1 MIVPTRLQC
10 RCNAVRKWRLRQVEC
25 DSGASTCPFLL
36 LYQTQKDSTP
46 ATTQRQALPL
56 GGSHAVARSEWLAQ
70 YVLPASSFFSSQM
83 PSLAEGIEWFRS
95 IRGMIR
101 CDTVAVHR
109 NLLTETGL
117 VSLRVAIE
125 SAMCELPV
133 GSLLAFP
140 PETKERKEGSHI
152 NFWNF
157 GVFQQHSRKRFSEVE
172 RWAEDTGESGR
183 VISKPCGLHG
193 ELGLQ

>member
-1 MIVPTRLQC
+1 
-10 RCNAVRKWRLRQVEC
+10 
-25 DSGASTCPFLL
+25 
-36 LYQTQKDSTP
+36 
-46 ATTQRQALPL
+46 
-56 GGSHAVARSEWLAQ
+56 
-70 YVLPASSFFSSQM
+70 M

-140 PETKERKEGSHI
+140 PETKGGVPHQFLEFWSISATLKEEILRG
-152 NFWNF
+152 
-157 GVFQQHSRKRFSEVE
+157 
-172 RWAEDTGESGR
+172 
-183 VISKPCGLHG
+183 
-193 ELGLQ
+193 